1 VRRRVESIY
10 SKRSEEQK
18 TACQPKPTAPLALS
32 SSERRHKAPLA
43 HLPTA
48 LRPSRPAQ
56 QWVFHQ
62 AEKGIDISAGR
73 AIWRG
78 HRKGRL

>member
-1 VRRRVESIY
+1 MIPP
-10 SKRSEEQK
+10 
-18 TACQPKPTAPLALS
+18 CQRKPTAPLALS

-43 HLPTA
+43 HLPAA

-56 QWVFHQ
+56 QWIFHQ

-73 AIWRG
+73 AI
-78 HRKGRL
+78 